1 VLLLPFH
8 KGKWEEHKVICKDM
22 RHILSFSHGIDVIN
36 DWGGKVLSILV
47 LCIGGMICYEVL
59 LRYAFNAP
67 TIWAH
72 ELSLHVFACYSVLG
86 GAYVLLNNGHVR
98 MELLYMHLPP
108 RRRAILDLVC
118 FPLLLLFLGTIFVEG
133 TKMALHS
140 IEVRE
145 ITVSFLHSPVYP
157 VKTCIAVAAFLMLL
171 QGLAQFIRSLVL
183 AIKGRELK

>member
-1 VLLLPFH
+1 LEV
-8 KGKWEEHKVICKDM
+8 VCSIM
-22 RHILSFSHGIDVIN
+22 RYFLSFAHGIDVIN
-36 DWGGKVLSILV
+36 DRGGKVLSFLILG
-47 LCIGGMICYEVL
+47 IGGMICYEVL

-108 RRRAILDLVC
+108 RRRAIFDLVA
-118 FPLLLLFLGTIFVEG
+118 FPLLLLLLGTIFVEG
-133 TKMALHS
+133 TKMAAHS
-140 IEVRE
+140 IALRE

-157 VKTCIAVAAFLMLL
+157 VKASIPIAAFLMLL
-171 QGLAQFIRSLVL
+171 QGLAQFIRSLAL